1 MFFCLVFDFF
11 FEASF
16 FSFFYQLLG
25 NKLIILLTDF
35 FIDLFFIGQSLLI
48 ILSVLLSV
56 AFFTLIER
64 KVLSAAQRRKGPNI
78 VGFFGLLQPIAD
90 GLKLFLKE
98 SLFPIR
104 ANQFI
109 FFIAP
114 IYTFMISLLG

>member
-1 MFFCLVFDFF
+1 MFFCLVFYFF

-16 FSFFYQLLG
+16 FSFFYQLLW
-25 NKLIILLTDF
+25 NKLLILLTDF